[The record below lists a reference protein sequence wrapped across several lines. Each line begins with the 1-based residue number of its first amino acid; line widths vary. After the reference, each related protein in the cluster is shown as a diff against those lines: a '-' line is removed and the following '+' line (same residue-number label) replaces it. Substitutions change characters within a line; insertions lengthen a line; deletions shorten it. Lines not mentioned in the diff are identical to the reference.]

1 MNKRQNGLMPSR
13 RVGSSLVVLIV
24 YLALEPAWAAS
35 PGILDP
41 SFGAGNADGTSDGIV
56 STSLGNGDDA
66 ASAIVRTPDG
76 KLIVVGSRDADGSK
90 DIVAVQYLNDG
101 SLDVAFGKSADGTPD
116 GVVDLSLGAG
126 DDVATSVALQA
137 DGKIVIAGSHIEGTS
152 SNIFALRLNADG
164 TLDPSFGAD
173 GNADGSPD
181 GVVNVSLG
189 DGDDVARGVAVAAD
203 GKIVVVG
210 DTVQGASSNI
220 VVARFN
226 ADGTPDAT
234 FGADGGSDG
243 TPDGFVGIDLGAG
256 NDRANALS
264 VVADGSVFV
273 AGSHVADGSANIIVA
288 HLTAT
293 GALDA
298 SFGKAEDGTPDGV
311 VSVSLG
317 DGDDTASAIG
327 LATDGKLVVAGTSVG
342 KDGSSNFVVAR
353 LNADGTPDATFGA
366 DGGSDGTPDGFVA
379 TSLGEGDDV
388 ATALALEADGDILV
402 AGYHQDGG
410 STSMAIARYTAAGAL
425 DAAFGADG
433 GADGTADGVVN
444 VSLGAGDDKAN
455 GLVLDGDKLVV
466 LAGSTIGTDGSSN
479 IALVRL
485 VSH

>member
-1 MNKRQNGLMPSR
+1 MQILLAGASATVMLA
-13 RVGSSLVVLIV
+13 VGSPA
-24 YLALEPAWAAS
+24 LAQQG
-35 PGILDP
+35 PGALDP
-41 SFGAGNADGTSDGIV
+41 SFGAGNADGTPDGIV
-56 STSLGNGDDA
+56 STSLGNGNDT

-76 KLIVVGSRDADGSK
+76 KLIVVGGRDADGSK

-101 SLDVAFGKSADGTPD
+101 TLDAAFGKAEDGTPD

-137 DGKIVIAGSHIEGTS
+137 DGKIVVAGSHVDGTS
-152 SNIFALRLNADG
+152 SNIFVLRLNADG
-164 TLDPSFGAD
+164 TLDTSFGAD
-173 GNADGSPD
+173 GNADGAPD

-189 DGDDVARGVAVAAD
+189 DGDDTARGVAVAAD
-203 GKIVVVG
+203 GKVVVVG
-210 DTVQGASSNI
+210 DSVQGTSANI

-256 NDRANALS
+256 DDRANGVAIA
-264 VVADGSVFV
+264 ADGSVFV
-273 AGSHVADGSANIIVA
+273 AGSHVADGSSNIIVA
-288 HLTAT
+288 HLTPA

-298 SFGKAEDGTPDGV
+298 AFGKADDGTPDGV

-317 DGDDTASAIG
+317 DGDDVASAIG
-327 LATDGKLVVAGTSVG
+327 LAADGKLVVAGTTVS
-342 KDGSSNFVVAR
+342 KDGSSNIVVAR

-379 TSLGEGDDV
+379 TSLGEGNDV

-410 STSMAIARYTAAGAL
+410 STSMAIARYTATGAL
-425 DAAFGADG
+425 DAGFGADG

-444 VSLGAGDDKAN
+444 VSLGDGDDKAN

-466 LAGSTIGTDGSSN
+466 LAGSTVAADGSSN

-485 VSH
+485 TTH